1 MAESAT
7 ATGVVAAAADATATT
22 TTHSG
27 NEGSKLVNYSSIVL
41 TNTMN
46 ALIVLK

>member
-1 MAESAT
+1 VAESAT

-27 NEGSKLVNYSSIVL
+27 NDGSKLVN
-41 TNTMN
+41 NTL
-46 ALIVLK
+46 ALFSRIR